1 MAGDH
6 ETLDRGVPQ
15 RIRVNVIERAQV
27 ETDWSGPAH
36 DLPAV
41 TALIA
46 VPVDDRSFLILV
58 AVFPRPRTAAHDLLT
73 RLDMNEF
80 LIREQT
86 QLPLPLNIH
95 PRQQTRRH
103 RDIQ

>member
-1 MAGDH
+1 MTGDH
-6 ETLDRGVPQ
+6 ETLDWGVPQ
-15 RIRVNVIERAQV
+15 RVRVHVIERAHV
-27 ETDWSGPAH
+27 ETDWSGPTH

-46 VPVDDRSFLILV
+46 VSEDHSSFLILV
-58 AVFPRPRTAAHDLLT
+58 AVFPRPCAATHDLLT
-73 RLDMNEF
+73 RLDMNEL